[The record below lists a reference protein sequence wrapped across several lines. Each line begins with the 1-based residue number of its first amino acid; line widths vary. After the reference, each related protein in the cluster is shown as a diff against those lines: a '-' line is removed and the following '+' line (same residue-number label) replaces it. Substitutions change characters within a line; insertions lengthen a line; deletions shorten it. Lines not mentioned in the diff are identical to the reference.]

1 MIILYQYALKNLVYQ
16 MAVLG
21 ALIRDR
27 LFDFF
32 KKIIIKRGILK
43 FGGASLLNTLAV
55 PATVKSERHPI

>member
-21 ALIRDR
+21 ALIRDC

-32 KKIIIKRGILK
+32 KKIIIKRDILK
-43 FGGASLLNTLAV
+43 FGGESLFNTLAV

>member
-32 KKIIIKRGILK
+32 KKIIIKRDILK
-43 FGGASLLNTLAV
+43 FGGESLFNTLAV